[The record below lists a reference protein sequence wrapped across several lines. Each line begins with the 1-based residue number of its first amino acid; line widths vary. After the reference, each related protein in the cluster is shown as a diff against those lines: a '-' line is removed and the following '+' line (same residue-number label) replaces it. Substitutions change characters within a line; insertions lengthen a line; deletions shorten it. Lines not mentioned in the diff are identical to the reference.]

1 MKLRK
6 LLLAVAML
14 FGLAACGGKEAEPQI
29 VGKYVI
35 EAKFNSETVNQWKTL
50 YLLDEDTYTLTV
62 YALDSKDPNKVTAD
76 FYMSGT
82 YTLDGTT
89 LEFQV
94 PPMLAGTIAISDV
107 VLNAE
112 LTEFTATIT
121 LNGEPLSLTFTK
133 AE

>member
-1 MKLRK
+1 MTGMT
-6 LLLAVAML
+6 AASFEIMDGGYAQFSAGMTMGML
-14 FGLAACGGKEAEPQI
+14 G
-29 VGKYVI
+29 
-35 EAKFNSETVNQWKTL
+35 
-50 YLLDEDTYTLTV
+50 
-62 YALDSKDPNKVTAD
+62 
-76 FYMSGT
+76 